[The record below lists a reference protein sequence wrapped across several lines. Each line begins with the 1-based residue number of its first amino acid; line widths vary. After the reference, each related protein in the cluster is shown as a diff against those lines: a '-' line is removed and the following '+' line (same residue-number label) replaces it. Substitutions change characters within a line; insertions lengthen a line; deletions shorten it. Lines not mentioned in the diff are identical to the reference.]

1 MLSGQFQG
9 FITQTFAHFQDRI
22 LTLHTV
28 HRCALCLGSS
38 MDAETGH
45 NHVDTATQPR
55 QPSRQQILIIARLK
69 NEHIVEHIRGDPHP
83 AFSPKSF
90 EWWGL
95 TQAQESQLTEAWH
108 RKARHLQHEE
118 ILALETI

>member
-38 MDAETGH
+38 LDAETGH
-45 NHVDTATQPR
+45 NHVETATQTKTTEPTTNDNYCKIKER
-55 QPSRQQILIIARLK
+55 AYSGTHSRRSTSRL
-69 NEHIVEHIRGDPHP
+69 
-83 AFSPKSF
+83 
-90 EWWGL
+90 
-95 TQAQESQLTEAWH
+95 QSQVL
-108 RKARHLQHEE
+108 
-118 ILALETI
+118 